1 VYYAAFIRDQR
12 LPDRLITTSA
22 SGNQLLTIQ
31 SIAVKLKQSFLI
43 SAALLLVAAP
53 ALAQEQQLQIVPETG
68 VNDQD
73 YQPRSLDSF
82 AYWLDQQLAEQELPG
97 VAVALV
103 TKDSIIDT
111 RTWGVRSTRDPKPIT
126 RDSLFRI
133 ASVSKTFAG
142 TVASLLVDNDNQ
154 AWETPITDFL
164 PQIQIGT
171 GGSSRTITLRNL
183 VSHTTGLMPHAYS
196 NMLDDGV
203 AYEMIQKKFHE
214 IPTVCAPGRCYGY
227 QNVVFSLIADV
238 VEASTLRS
246 YEQYLQEELFRP
258 LGMAT
263 ASTGL
268 EQFENS
274 SQATSPHRL
283 VRGSWQTTTH
293 NPAYYTVAPAAGIN
307 ASVDDMAIWARA
319 NLGGFP
325 EVLSESFLAQQHTPV
340 VETPRGNYFNRW
352 DGLNKA
358 YYALGWRVF
367 DYRGLRVIHHGGG
380 VRGFRSEVAL
390 VPEYDLGL
398 VVLFNAETKVA
409 NDVVP
414 AFLDGLVQ

>member
-1 VYYAAFIRDQR
+1 M
-12 LPDRLITTSA
+12 PDTVKTISE
-22 SGNQLLTIQ
+22 SGIQLLGIQ
-31 SIAVKLKQSFLI
+31 SIAVKLTRTMLM
-43 SAALLLVAAP
+43 LVALSLAAAP
-53 ALAQEQQLQIVPETG
+53 GLAQEQQIQILPDVG
-68 VNDQD
+68 VSSQIDQR
-73 YQPRSLDSF
+73 RSLDYF
-82 AYWLDQQLAEQELPG
+82 FHWLTQQLAEQELPG
-97 VAVALV
+97 VALALV
-103 TKDSIIDT
+103 SKDRVIDT
-111 RTWGVRSTRDPKPIT
+111 RTWGVRSTREPEPIT
-126 RDSLFRI
+126 SDSLFRI

-142 TVASLLVDNDNQ
+142 TVASLLVDNEYQ

-171 GGSSRTITLRNL
+171 GSSSRTITLKNL

-203 AYEMIQKKFHE
+203 AYEMIQEKFHE

-238 VEASTLRS
+238 VEVSTLRS

-274 SQATSPHRL
+274 RQATSPHRL

-325 EVLSESFLAQQHTPV
+325 EVLSESFLTQQHTPV

-358 YYALGWRVF
+358 YYALGWRIF